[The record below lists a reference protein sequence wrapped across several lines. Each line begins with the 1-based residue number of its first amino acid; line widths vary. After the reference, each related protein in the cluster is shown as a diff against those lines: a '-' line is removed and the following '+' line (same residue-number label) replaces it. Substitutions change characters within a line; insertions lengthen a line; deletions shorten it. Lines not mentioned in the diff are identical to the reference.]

1 MKLTFCAELL
11 YANFVTIYITNHFT
25 LAFNVATLVT
35 FQNMENFQSIC
46 FNARSKTQEQKRIQK
61 RKWKIQSQF
70 AANKLWEIISKHMC
84 IKSTEEPRVKLFRMS
99 KSETFEPYAL
109 FSPDYE
115 PTPEFDYQVKI
126 TCFGLT
132 VHLTVYVRLGEDD
145 DEDDLMLV
153 MDRPDDTKL
162 YFNIFDR
169 DGVVE
174 KKHGLLKTNGADMCK
189 EIIDMIGLKDIIDE
203 YELFENLISNISLS
217 IESEVECECDTE

>member
-1 MKLTFCAELL
+1 
-11 YANFVTIYITNHFT
+11 
-25 LAFNVATLVT
+25 
-35 FQNMENFQSIC
+35 MENVQSIR
-46 FNARSKTQEQKRIQK
+46 FNARSKTPEQKRIQK
-61 RKWKIQSQF
+61 RKWKIKSQSS
-70 AANKLWEIISKHMC
+70 ANKFWEIISKHMS
-84 IKSTEEPRVKLFRMS
+84 ITSTEEPTVKLFRMS

-115 PTPEFDYQVKI
+115 PTPEFDYQNKI

-132 VHLTVYVRLGEDD
+132 VHSTVYVRLDEDD

-174 KKHGLLKTNGADMCK
+174 KKHSLLKTNGSEM
-189 EIIDMIGLKDIIDE
+189 
-203 YELFENLISNISLS
+203 YISKTLS
-217 IESEVECECDTE
+217 MSMNYSKIWLQIYLYL